1 MSRELAF
8 GVVGLGF
15 GAKHV
20 RVLGETHGARLAA
33 VCDTDAARLAAVSP
47 SPGSGRGKGRDVRAY
62 TDYKAMLCAEQLD
75 AVVVAVPAR
84 LHEEVAL
91 AAVEAGC
98 AVLVEKPLAPS
109 LAEGRRLVDAAA
121 AAGVKL
127 MPGHVERFNP
137 ALQEL
142 VRRVRAGEIGR
153 VWQLAARRVGP
164 IVVRAQQD
172 VNVIHDSAV
181 HDVDAMR
188 WVVGGEV
195 ERVYA
200 EAQSGLIM
208 PFEDSVFGL
217 LRFDSGAAGSLDV
230 NWLSPRPE
238 RSLSVL
244 GEKGMLVAEYTDFR
258 APALELRRPGT
269 SRSIAIPLEAR
280 EPLAEELRA
289 FVAVLLKEGREEA
302 PLPVTG
308 EDALAAL
315 AVCDALTQS
324 ARTGLPVAPA
334 RWR

>member
-20 RVLGETHGARLAA
+20 RVLGETPG
-33 VCDTDAARLAAVSP
+33 ARLAAVSP
-47 SPGSGRGKGRDVRAY
+47 SPGSGRGKGRNVRAY
-62 TDYKAMLCAEQLD
+62 TDHKAMLCAEQLN

-84 LHEEVAL
+84 LHEAVAL

-164 IVVRAQQD
+164 IVARAQQD

-289 FVAVLLKEGREEA
+289 FVAALRDGA
-302 PLPVTG
+302 PLPVTA